1 VSRGVGSPGELTARG
16 RPAPR
21 LFGCGVGGRPHSVRG
36 MSPEIR
42 TLAESDFADWLRAVS
57 AGFHLA
63 PSVSDEEVALRLPS
77 LEPERTQGAFDR
89 GRCVATFRS
98 TPRELTVPG
107 GAALAAS
114 AITNVAVTGTH
125 RRRGLASRMMAADL
139 AAARE
144 RGEAVSILVA
154 SEYPIYGRYGFGPAT
169 WVTAL
174 EVDLPRAA
182 VDRRYAGP
190 ADGGRVDL
198 ATVAEVR
205 KAGPALHERVRVL
218 TPGAINRDQRWWDI
232 ATGQVTFPSR
242 PWTEPFYA
250 LHRDAGGRVDGL
262 LAYTTVDHH
271 WPGKLPRVDASVEQ
285 LIAATPA
292 AERALWRFLI
302 SLDWVTTLKSGYRA
316 PDDVLPLLLGDPR
329 AARTEAYAD
338 FMWLRLLDTPVAL
351 AARGYAGGPT
361 SFVLDVHDPAGF
373 AGGRFRLETDASGAA
388 ACTSSGAPA
397 DLSLDVA
404 DLACLYLGDESATRL
419 TALGR
424 ATEHRPA
431 AARAADTLFH
441 TPRRPWCPDV
451 F

>member
-1 VSRGVGSPGELTARG
+1 
-16 RPAPR
+16 
-21 LFGCGVGGRPHSVRG
+21 

-42 TLAESDFADWLRAVS
+42 TLDESDAADWMGAVS
-57 AGFHLA
+57 AGFHRA
-63 PSVSDEEVALRLPS
+63 PSIPAEEVALRLPFIE
-77 LEPERTQGAFDR
+77 LDRTRGAFDQ

-98 TPRELTVPG
+98 MPRELTVPG

-139 AAARE
+139 AAAKE

-169 WVTAL
+169 WVTNL

-182 VDRRYAGP
+182 VDRGYAGP

-198 ATVAEVR
+198 ATVAEVQ
-205 KAGPALHERVRVL
+205 KTGPALHERVRSL
-218 TPGAINRDQRWWDI
+218 TPGAINRTQQWWDT
-232 ATGQVTFPSR
+232 ATGQLVYPTM
-242 PWTEPFYA
+242 PWTEPFFV

-262 LAYTTVDHH
+262 LVYTTVDHH
-271 WPGKLPRVDASVEQ
+271 WSAKLPRLDVSVQQ

-329 AARTEAYAD
+329 AARIEAYAD

-351 AARGYAGGPT
+351 AARGYGGGPT

-373 AGGRFRLETDASGAA
+373 AGGRFLLETDASGAA
-388 ACTSSGAPA
+388 TCTSCGAPA

-419 TALGR
+419 ATLGR
-424 ATEHRPA
+424 VTEHRPA
-431 AARAADTLFH
+431 AAQAADTLFR